1 MNYWYKKNQR
11 DISDSNVE
19 EGLFLPNFPHYLYF
33 LVILNQFIFFGISC
47 IFSRVTEHT
56 NEKSDARKVE
66 ENILY
71 KQNALRAI
79 WNIFYPIFVW
89 ICIKHGYYDWF
100 TISMLLMITA
110 SVSSQITYF
119 LNPIV
124 AGRIMYPKQSILKLC
139 YVFQC
144 VAAQIYMQFTNGKV
158 LCIFLLRLEH
168 LSMSFIN

>member
-1 MNYWYKKNQR
+1 MER
-11 DISDSNVE
+11 E
-19 EGLFLPNFPHYLYF
+19 LFLPNFPHYLYF
-33 LVILNQFIFFGISC
+33 LVIVNQFIFFGISC

-56 NEKSDARKVE
+56 NEKSDDRIIE
-66 ENILY
+66 ENSLY
-71 KQNALRAI
+71 KQNASRATG
-79 WNIFYPIFVW
+79 NILYPIFVW

-110 SVSSQITYF
+110 SISSQITYF

-124 AGRIMYPKQSILKLC
+124 AGRIMYPAKKHFPKQSTLKLC